1 MIERVLPDLSM
12 KDILYVSKRER
23 ERKKKEK
30 MQ

>member
-23 ERKKKEK
+23 EKKKEK